1 MRNKNKNC
9 HIIDKSNQKL
19 SWGDNKSYIYI
30 YIYIYIYLKL
40 QLIIDLKIGW
50 YSPREVGR

>member
-30 YIYIYIYLKL
+30 YIYLKL